1 MTDHSPDLLVETP
14 WIWRARRPRAR
25 WRLIC
30 FPHAGAGAGAYG
42 EWARLLPAEV
52 ELAAVQLPGRQ
63 NRIAEEPV
71 TEVGPLVKVL
81 TQALRPVL
89 DGDFAFFGHSGGAAL
104 AYEVAKALR
113 EKGGPQP
120 SRLFL
125 SAQPAPGT
133 VGRVPVM
140 HTLSD
145 EELGA
150 AIVRLGGIEAEIAE
164 DEEVMEGL
172 LPTLR
177 ADFSLWERHRVE
189 PGEPLD
195 TPITVLSG
203 DADPRA
209 PKDTLYGWAAH
220 TTGAFRTRFYPG
232 GHFYFLDDP
241 TELVAYLSQALTGQ
255 APTRQS
261 HGNQSLGNQ
270 SHAGPAEPAPEL
282 AGSAR

>member
-1 MTDHSPDLLVETP
+1 MSEHSPDLVVETP
-14 WIWRARRPRAR
+14 WIWRARRTRAR
-25 WRLIC
+25 RRLIC

-42 EWARLLPAEV
+42 EWARLLPADI

-63 NRIAEEPV
+63 NRIAEDPV

-81 TQALRPVL
+81 AQALRPVL

-113 EKGGPQP
+113 ERGAPGP
-120 SRLFL
+120 SHLFL

-150 AIVRLGGIEAEIAE
+150 EVVRLGGIEPEIAE

-177 ADFSLWERHRVE
+177 ADFTLWERHRVE
-189 PGEPLD
+189 AGAPLD

-220 TTGAFRTRFYPG
+220 TTGAFHTRFYPG
-232 GHFYFLDDP
+232 GHFYFLTDP
-241 TELVAYLSQALTGQ
+241 ADLVSYLGHALG
-255 APTRQS
+255 
-261 HGNQSLGNQ
+261 GQ
-270 SHAGPAEPAPEL
+270 SHAGPSGAAPEL